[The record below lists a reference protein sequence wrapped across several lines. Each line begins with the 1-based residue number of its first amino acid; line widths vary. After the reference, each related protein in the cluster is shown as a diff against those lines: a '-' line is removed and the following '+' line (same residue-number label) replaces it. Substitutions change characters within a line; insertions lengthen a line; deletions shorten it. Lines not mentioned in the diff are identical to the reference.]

1 MRQVAAVMAVFVTI
15 VAAASDAAAQATIF
29 LVRHAERAD
38 AGTASGAAM
47 GSDPEL
53 SDAGRA
59 RAASLAAMLADAQ
72 ITAVYTTEYKR
83 TRQTAEPLAAAR
95 KLPVTTVKANEPTR
109 LLELLKGAT
118 GNVLVVGHS
127 NTVPDL
133 LLGLGVKTRVTIAE
147 SEYDNLFV
155 VTMGPEPKLV
165 RLRYR

>member
-1 MRQVAAVMAVFVTI
+1 
-15 VAAASDAAAQATIF
+15 
-29 LVRHAERAD
+29 
-38 AGTASGAAM
+38 
-47 GSDPEL
+47 
-53 SDAGRA
+53 
-59 RAASLAAMLADAQ
+59 
-72 ITAVYTTEYKR
+72 VYTTEYKR

-95 KLPVTTVKANEPTR
+95 KLPVTTVKANEPSR